1 MNSDELRAV
10 GALGSGLLLIG
21 IGVSAVLGYVDLDSS
36 LMGFVVSS
44 GSICVGIAVLVYGFD
59 FLFRPGEPGLA
70 EERTW
75 DRFKIVA
82 VVFLLLG
89 AALEFVAVVLIL
101 VQD

>member
-21 IGVSAVLGYVDLDSS
+21 IGVPAVLGYVDLDSS
-36 LMGFVVSS
+36 LMGFVVGS
-44 GSICVGIAVLVYGFD
+44 GSICIGIAVLVYGFD

-70 EERTW
+70 EEMW